1 MWRSSDHHESRP
13 RSAAIQETA
22 LAEATAALA
31 APLEAPFLPWPEG
44 RGGGWGRGRT
54 VGGAWRAGGAP
65 GGQRGWGR
73 GGGGGGGRGLW
84 VAGRG
89 ALGPQLFTRR
99 IRSPR
104 VRAAG
109 RLGGE
114 RCPRAEAAAGGGA
127 AGNEVGAGTRA
138 ARPGALSSLVLARG
152 GGGAVRCLGV
162 AGRFRDT
169 AAREVWKLPA
179 PGAPAEEGR
188 RGRPGP
194 SHFSG
199 LLSQFAR
206 TALGN
211 LLTGKP
217 GRETNA
223 SVLEELRV
231 TSLGAEAFF
240 SFPAPCPT
248 SARLGQRR
256 MCHQLWAAGGIPG
269 PPGAGVPET
278 KCCLQ
283 NDWSLERQEWKQG
296 DQLEVHDSTSGSWP
310 SFRIH

>member
-1 MWRSSDHHESRP
+1 MIMDLSPLSTVAARGHRPRGLEPSAPSSRP
-13 RSAAIQETA
+13 EWVAR
-22 LAEATAALA
+22 L
-31 APLEAPFLPWPEG
+31 
-44 RGGGWGRGRT
+44 GGGARRPG
-54 VGGAWRAGGAP
+54 RAGP
-65 GGQRGWGR
+65 GPGGGDRPGQRGHTELT
-73 GGGGGGGRGLW
+73 GLW
-84 VAGRG
+84 KSEF
-89 ALGPQLFTRR
+89 Q
-99 IRSPR
+99 
-104 VRAAG
+104 
-109 RLGGE
+109 
-114 RCPRAEAAAGGGA
+114 
-127 AGNEVGAGTRA
+127 
-138 ARPGALSSLVLARG
+138 
-152 GGGAVRCLGV
+152 AVRCLCA
-162 AGRFRDT
+162 AGWSRDT

-199 LLSQFAR
+199 LLGQFAR

-269 PPGAGVPET
+269 PPAAGVPET
-278 KCCLQ
+278 KV
-283 NDWSLERQEWKQG
+283 SL
-296 DQLEVHDSTSGSWP
+296 
-310 SFRIH
+310 SFTEKWII

>member
-1 MWRSSDHHESRP
+1 MT
-13 RSAAIQETA
+13 ILTM
-22 LAEATAALA
+22 TI
-31 APLEAPFLPWPEG
+31 
-44 RGGGWGRGRT
+44 T
-54 VGGAWRAGGAP
+54 
-65 GGQRGWGR
+65 
-73 GGGGGGGRGLW
+73 
-84 VAGRG
+84 
-89 ALGPQLFTRR
+89 LFTRR

-138 ARPGALSSLVLARG
+138 ARPGAFSSLVLARG
-152 GGGAVRCLGV
+152 GGEAGGRCAEAGAGGAGTWGRGPAWPKGHTELTGLWKSEFQAVRCGAVRCLGV
-162 AGRFRDT
+162 AGRFWDT

-310 SFRIH
+310 SSRIH